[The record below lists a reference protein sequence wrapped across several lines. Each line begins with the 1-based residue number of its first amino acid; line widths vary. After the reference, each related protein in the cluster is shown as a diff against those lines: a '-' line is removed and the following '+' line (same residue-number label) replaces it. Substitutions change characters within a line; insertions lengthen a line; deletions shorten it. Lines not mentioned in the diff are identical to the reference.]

1 MTPVGK
7 LLMMDIKVGV
17 MIQIQNYMKIFL
29 HTIDLTNSYWFS
41 SRHTIEFLLTNN
53 HQPCH
58 QLIKKVCKIV
68 YGFSIFEKVR
78 SMVGLK
84 LK

>member
-7 LLMMDIKVGV
+7 LLMMGIKVGV
-17 MIQIQNYMKIFL
+17 MIQIQNYMTIFL
-29 HTIDLTNSYWFS
+29 HTIDLTNS

-58 QLIKKVCKIV
+58 QLIKKVCKIF

-78 SMVGLK
+78 SMVGLE